1 MITTYN
7 HPIWSRVSY
16 PEFCDLEGIW
26 ALEIFNYN
34 TVNESN
40 TGYDEVYWDEM
51 LRDGKKMLA
60 FASDDNHNEGL
71 FDDAC
76 GGYIVVKSDRLDR
89 EEILRNM
96 LKGNYY
102 SSSGVA
108 IEDWGIKD
116 GVAYVKCENVYRID
130 FVAGN
135 CVNDGISLM
144 SKTRSNELTYGEY
157 KLKGHEK
164 YVRVKCSDIYGR
176 TAWTNPIYLDERQ
189 I

>member
-1 MITTYN
+1 M
-7 HPIWSRVSY
+7 
-16 PEFCDLEGIW
+16 F
-26 ALEIFNYN
+26 
-34 TVNESN
+34 
-40 TGYDEVYWDEM
+40 
-51 LRDGKKMLA
+51 
-60 FASDDNHNEGL
+60 
-71 FDDAC
+71 
-76 GGYIVVKSDRLDR
+76 VKSDRLDR
-89 EEILRNM
+89 EEILRNI

-116 GVAYVKCENVYRID
+116 GVVYVKCENVYRID

-164 YVRVKCSDIYGR
+164 YVGVKCSDIYGR